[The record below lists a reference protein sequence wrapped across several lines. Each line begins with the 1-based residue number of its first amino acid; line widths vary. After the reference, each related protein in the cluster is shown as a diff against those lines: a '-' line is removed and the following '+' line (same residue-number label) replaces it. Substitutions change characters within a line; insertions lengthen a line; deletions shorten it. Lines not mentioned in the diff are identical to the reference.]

1 MKKILAFA
9 GSNSRQS
16 INKKLLDFVVGK
28 TMEQP
33 VETIDLNEYA
43 MPVFDVD
50 DEEENGY
57 PLQANMLRNVIAMH
71 DALLIAVNEHN
82 GGPSVF
88 FKNTIDWVSRLDRN
102 FLKGKKILLMSTST
116 GRGGASLS
124 LEYAKMVLP
133 RFGAEIVDGFS
144 VPSFNHNFDSEQNII
159 TDEVLLLGL
168 KEVVSNF
175 ERLLEEN

>member
-9 GSNSRQS
+9 GSNSKHS
-16 INKKLLDFVVGK
+16 INKKLLDFVVEN
-28 TMEQP
+28 MVEQS
-33 VETIDLNEYA
+33 VETIDLNEYS

-50 DEEENGY
+50 DENENGY

-71 DALLIAVNEHN
+71 DALIIAVNEHN

-88 FKNTIDWVSRLDRN
+88 FKNTIDWVSRLDRD
-102 FLKGKKILLMSTST
+102 FLKEKQILLMSTST

-133 RFGAEIVDGFS
+133 RFGAEIVDSFS
-144 VPSFNHNFDSEQNII
+144 VPSFNHNFDKETNTI

-168 KEVVSNF
+168 QEVVSNF
-175 ERLLEEN
+175 EQQVAN